1 MKQRTKVSAKV
12 HRLANFCSIGLKLQ
26 EWRGRVGP
34 IMTRHAPLASEPPV
48 TEHGG
53 EERDRNLEATIRQ
66 RSQANAVRV
75 SAVNDCGV

>member
-1 MKQRTKVSAKV
+1 
-12 HRLANFCSIGLKLQ
+12 
-26 EWRGRVGP
+26 
-34 IMTRHAPLASEPPV
+34 MTRHAPLASEPPV